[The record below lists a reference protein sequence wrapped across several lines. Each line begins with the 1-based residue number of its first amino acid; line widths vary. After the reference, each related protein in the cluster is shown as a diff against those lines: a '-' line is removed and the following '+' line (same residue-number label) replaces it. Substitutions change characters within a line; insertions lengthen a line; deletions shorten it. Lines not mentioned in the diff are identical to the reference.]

1 MVEAIIDISL
11 RKVAQKDLLESEHK
25 YRKLFEEANDAIFLS
40 DVTTGHI
47 IDANKKAERLLG
59 QSVREI
65 IGMHHS
71 QLYDSK
77 TSRNSTK
84 TRLKENLNDFETT
97 VTRKSGEIV
106 PVHVSSSELTLSG
119 KQLVQEIFR
128 DITDLKQSEKQLID
142 YQKELRSLASQ
153 LSLAEERE
161 RRRLAIYVHD
171 HISQV
176 LATCSMKL
184 SALFEEVSSTRTKE
198 AIDEVAQAILTVAA
212 NQTYLCPVIVD
223 TVVKN
228 YYGVFNLGYNARGAH
243 RKFVWIDQD
252 LMESMGY

>member
-40 DVTTGHI
+40 DVTTGRI

-171 HISQV
+171 HISLV